1 MIASILWYLV
11 ITAGLLVSVASL
23 YLVWFRFPERTVH
36 DVVDYLLPVELEKA
50 EELLDPQ
57 TEAILRRELSPA
69 DFRKLQRKRI
79 YHYLAVVQKMS
90 HNAAV
95 LVEWANRE
103 VKGNDRRAAQLAA
116 ELQQAGIELRLY
128 CLLALVKLR
137 FWLLIRVD
145 RWRLLPSPS
154 LHDVREAGGIR
165 GLEIYDRMKSA
176 ASFLFI
182 EMGQDNFEEF
192 LHKL

>member
-1 MIASILWYLV
+1 MIASVLWYLV
-11 ITAGLLVSVASL
+11 ITAGLLASAASL
-23 YLVWFRFPERTVH
+23 YLIWFRFPERTVN
-36 DVVDYLLPVELEKA
+36 DVADFLLPVDLEKA

-57 TEAILRRELSPA
+57 TEAVLRRELSPA

-79 YHYLAVVQKMS
+79 HHYMAVVRRMS

-103 VKGNDRRAAQLAA
+103 VKAGDKRKSQLAA

-145 RWRLLPSPS
+145 SWRILPSPT
-154 LHDVREAGGIR
+154 LDDFREAGGIR
-165 GLEIYDRMKSA
+165 GPETYDRLRSA

-182 EMGQDNFEEF
+182 EMGQQNFEEF

>member
-1 MIASILWYLV
+1 MIAAVLWYVV
-11 ITAGLLVSVASL
+11 ITAGLLASIVSL
-23 YLVWFRFPERTVH
+23 YLIWFRFPERTAE
-36 DVVDYLLPVELEKA
+36 DVADYLLPVDLAKI

-57 TEAILRRELSPA
+57 AEAILRRELGPT
-69 DFRKLQRKRI
+69 DFRRLQRKRI
-79 YHYLAVVQKMS
+79 HNYVAIVRRMS

-103 VKGNDRRAAQLAA
+103 VKNRDPRAARLAA

-128 CLLALVKLR
+128 CLLALVKLG

-145 RWRLLPSPS
+145 SWRILPSPT
-154 LHDVREAGGIR
+154 LDDMREAGGIR
-165 GLEIYDRMKSA
+165 GLETYDRLRSA

-182 EMGQDNFEEF
+182 EMGQPNFEEF

>member
-11 ITAGLLVSVASL
+11 ITAGLLASVASL
-23 YLVWFRFPERTVH
+23 YLIWFRFPERTVD
-36 DVVDYLLPVELEKA
+36 DVMDYLLPVDLEKA

-57 TEAILRRELSPA
+57 TEAILRRELGPS

-79 YHYLAVVQKMS
+79 HHYVAVVRRMS

-103 VKGNDRRAAQLAA
+103 IKATDKRTAQLAA

-145 RWRLLPSPS
+145 SWRILPSPT
-154 LHDVREAGGIR
+154 LDDVHELGGIR
-165 GLEIYDRMKSA
+165 GPETYDRLRSA

-182 EMGQDNFEEF
+182 EMGQQNFEEF